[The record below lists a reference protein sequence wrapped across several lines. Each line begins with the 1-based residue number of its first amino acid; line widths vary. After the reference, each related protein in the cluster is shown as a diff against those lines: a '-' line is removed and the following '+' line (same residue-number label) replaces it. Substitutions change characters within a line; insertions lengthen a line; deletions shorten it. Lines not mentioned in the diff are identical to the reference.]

1 MITINGY
8 LEHITYYNKENHY
21 TIAKIKTKDSATP
34 LTVVGY
40 MAGAAPGQ
48 SLKIKGT
55 WETHRR
61 YGLQIKVDSFEVIL
75 PDTVD
80 GIVKYLESGIIKGI
94 GKKTASRI
102 VNLFGAKTLEIIE
115 KYPEELTR
123 VEGIGGAKAALINK
137 SWKNHHTVRAL
148 MSFLQENGI
157 KTSSSAKILKV
168 YGEDAIDI
176 IKNDPF
182 RLAADIPGEGFF
194 IADAIT
200 RNMGIE
206 NDDSRR
212 VKACISYIISQ
223 HIEDGHVFA
232 CRDQII
238 YKCSENFNIDH
249 DVSET
254 FLDELADEGEIV
266 METNLANPD
275 LTAVYPKLMH
285 IFEKGITNRLFAL
298 LSTPLPIPSINTE
311 RISQEILK
319 KLAIKLSPAQLEVLE
334 QALFH
339 RVVIITGGPGTGKTT
354 LIQSITA
361 IFEGLGK
368 IVSLAAPT
376 GRAARR
382 LSEVTGRDAKT
393 IHRLLGYNFIDDC
406 FEKNI
411 DDPLE
416 ADAVIIDETS
426 MVDISL
432 MFHLLKAIP
441 STSVLILIGDIF
453 QLPSVGPGNVLSDM
467 IRSELI
473 PAYYLKEIFRQAEES
488 PIILNAHK
496 VRNGELPDLDSA
508 SWNNGHS
515 EFYFIEQDKPE
526 GIVKTIVNLSKK
538 DVPEKFGLDP
548 ANDIQILTPMHKG
561 DAGTIN
567 LNREL
572 QKALNRNPVVAESMS
587 NIFRVGDKVMHLKNN
602 YHKEVFNGDI
612 GTISTINPESKRISV
627 IYYGRTVNYDSEET
641 GEITLAYAISVHK
654 SQGSEYPAVIV
665 PLTTH
670 HYILLQRN
678 LLYTAMTRGKKLVIL
693 VGSKKAFKIAL
704 NNDRRTL
711 RLSNLA
717 ERLMNM
723 A

>member
-1 MITINGY
+1 
-8 LEHITYYNKENHY
+8 
-21 TIAKIKTKDSATP
+21 
-34 LTVVGY
+34 
-40 MAGAAPGQ
+40 
-48 SLKIKGT
+48 
-55 WETHRR
+55 
-61 YGLQIKVDSFEVIL
+61 
-75 PDTVD
+75 
-80 GIVKYLESGIIKGI
+80 
-94 GKKTASRI
+94 
-102 VNLFGAKTLEIIE
+102 
-115 KYPEELTR
+115 
-123 VEGIGGAKAALINK
+123 
-137 SWKNHHTVRAL
+137 
-148 MSFLQENGI
+148 
-157 KTSSSAKILKV
+157 
-168 YGEDAIDI
+168 
-176 IKNDPF
+176 
-182 RLAADIPGEGFF
+182 
-194 IADAIT
+194 
-200 RNMGIE
+200 
-206 NDDSRR
+206 
-212 VKACISYIISQ
+212 
-223 HIEDGHVFA
+223 
-232 CRDQII
+232 
-238 YKCSENFNIDH
+238 
-249 DVSET
+249 
-254 FLDELADEGEIV
+254 
-266 METNLANPD
+266 
-275 LTAVYPKLMH
+275 
-285 IFEKGITNRLFAL
+285 
-298 LSTPLPIPSINTE
+298 LSTPLSIPSINKE
-311 RISQEILK
+311 KISREILK
-319 KLAIKLSPAQLEVLE
+319 KLAIKLSPAQLEVFE

-441 STSVLILIGDIF
+441 STSVLILVGDIF

-496 VRNGELPDLDSA
+496 VRNGELPDLGSA
-508 SWNNGHS
+508 LWSNGHS

-572 QKALNRNPVVAESMS
+572 QKALNHNPAESESMS
-587 NIFRVGDKVMHLKNN
+587 GIFRVGDKVMHLKNN

-612 GTISTINPESKRISV
+612 GKEF
-627 IYYGRTVNYDSEET
+627 
-641 GEITLAYAISVHK
+641 
-654 SQGSEYPAVIV
+654 Q
-665 PLTTH
+665 
-670 HYILLQRN
+670 
-678 LLYTAMTRGKKLVIL
+678 
-693 VGSKKAFKIAL
+693 
-704 NNDRRTL
+704 
-711 RLSNLA
+711 
-717 ERLMNM
+717 
-723 A
+723 